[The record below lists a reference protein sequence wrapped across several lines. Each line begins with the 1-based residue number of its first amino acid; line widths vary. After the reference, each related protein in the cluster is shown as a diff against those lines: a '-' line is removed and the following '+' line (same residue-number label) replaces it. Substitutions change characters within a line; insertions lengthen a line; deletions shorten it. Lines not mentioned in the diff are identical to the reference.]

1 MKKTLIVIAVLGILA
16 LTFGAAGLVYAQGG
30 NPPAT
35 PYAPGSGRGPM
46 MGYGQ
51 TGPIHTYM
59 TAEWAK
65 VLKLSV
71 DEINSRLASGQTMYQ
86 IALAEGVKAEE
97 FYSLM
102 NTVRANAIAAA
113 VKDGVLTQAQADWM
127 NQMHSRMGNGYGTG
141 YGPCMGGTGG
151 YGGMMNGWRWNQ
163 TNP

>member
-1 MKKTLIVIAVLGILA
+1 MKKTLIVIAVLGVIA
-16 LTFGAAGLVYAQGG
+16 LSLGAAGLAYAQGG
-30 NPPAT
+30 NPPT
-35 PYAPGSGRGPM
+35 PVVPGSGRGPM

-65 VLKLSV
+65 VLNLSV
-71 DEINSRLASGQTMYQ
+71 AEINARIASGQTMYQ
-86 IALAEGVKAEE
+86 IALDEGVKAEE
-97 FYSLM
+97 FYGLM

-127 NQMHSRMGNGYGTG
+127 NQMHSRMGYGAGTG
-141 YGPCMGGTGG
+141 FGPCIGGTGA
-151 YGGMMNGWRWNQ
+151 YGGMMNGGRWNQ

>member
-1 MKKTLIVIAVLGILA
+1 MKKTLIVIAVLGVLA
-16 LTFGAAGLVYAQGG
+16 LSFGAAGLVYAQGG

-46 MGYGQ
+46 MGG
-51 TGPIHTYM
+51 GVLHTYI

-65 VLKLSV
+65 VLHLSV
-71 DEINSRLASGQTMYQ
+71 DEINARLASGQTMYQ
-86 IALAEGVKAEE
+86 IALDAGVKAEE

-102 NTVRANAIAAA
+102 TSVRANAIAAA

-127 NQMHSRMGNGYGTG
+127 NQMHSRMGYGYGAGTG
-141 YGPCMGGTGG
+141 FGPCTGG
-151 YGGMMNGWRWNQ
+151 PGGMMNGWRWNQ